1 MAILSFCLYTGH
13 IMLKTAQ
20 IAQFHEQGFLVLE
33 NAFSKNEI
41 ASVKNAALGIVA
53 DFDID
58 RHRTVFKTTD
68 NDAGRDDYF
77 FDSAESVHCFLEEGA
92 LDAGGELIRPKELA
106 INKIGHAMHDLVPEF
121 GAFCRL
127 PIIGEV
133 LRDIGYRTPQLWQTM
148 YIFKQPGIGGEVRWH
163 QDASY
168 LITDPP
174 GVTGI
179 WIAIEDATRSNGCL
193 WMQAGQHR
201 SPLREIYEVDWQ
213 TRTGTL
219 SRLDDTAWTTGE
231 AVAVEVPAGS
241 AVLFHDHMPHYS
253 SQNHSDSSRHA
264 FTLHI
269 SESGADWSEKNWL
282 QRPDLGVFEL

>member
-1 MAILSFCLYTGH
+1 MLSTG
-13 IMLKTAQ
+13 Q
-20 IAQFHEQGFLVLE
+20 IGQFREQGFLVLE

-41 ASVKNAALGIVA
+41 ASVKTAASDIVA

-68 NDAGRDDYF
+68 GDAGRDDYF
-77 FDSAESVHCFLEEGA
+77 FDSAEAVHCFLEEGA
-92 LDAGGELIRPKELA
+92 LNAGGELVRPKELA

-127 PIIGEV
+127 HLIGEV
-133 LRDIGYRTPQLWQTM
+133 LRDLGYKAPQLWQTM

-168 LITDPP
+168 LITNPP
-174 GVTGI
+174 KVTGV
-179 WIAIEDATRSNGCL
+179 WIAIEDATRNNGCL
-193 WMQAGQHR
+193 WMQPGQHR

-219 SRLDDTAWTTGE
+219 SSLDGTPWAAGE
-231 AVAVEVPAGS
+231 AVAMEVPAGS
-241 AVLFHDHMPHYS
+241 VVFFNDHMPHYS
-253 SQNHSDSSRHA
+253 SQNLSDASRHA
-264 FTLHI
+264 FTLHV
-269 SESGADWSEKNWL
+269 SESDAEWSEKNWL
-282 QRPDLGVFEL
+282 QRPGLGVFEL